1 MTREIYGR
9 QIHFRFNTI
18 KGFPGH
24 DVTVGIFKSLQQYIH
39 SGSCVDKKGH
49 IVGSWWTKKE
59 LTCID

>member
-1 MTREIYGR
+1 MTREIYWR

-18 KGFPGH
+18 KWFPWH

-39 SGSCVDKKGH
+39 SWSCVDKKWH
-49 IVGSWWTKKE
+49 IVWSWWTKKE